1 MKIIYRHYEPGKNLE
16 EFQAQ
21 IYNAATKNLPGS
33 NAASAAQILQRY
45 ETEKV
50 DPQGVRY
57 ALKED
62 ESPLA
67 YVQTRI
73 TENPQ
78 QTWIGYPWAVPD
90 CSSDVQEKLWTET
103 FEYIK
108 KRDLET
114 AEEVK
119 IVIGYFDE
127 RWEEQIAFAKK
138 KGFEEDDRGYQFAL
152 DVIKGSDVD
161 YSSYSARLAN
171 TKDIEALI
179 ELCKADPDVSGAF
192 PTEEAWLSYFQDRV
206 LPDGNTILVFDS
218 QNQLVCAGAPLHG
231 FSEDGVIVRF
241 SAILP
246 GSEAAFKPLLIEI
259 CKRCVERGWEDL
271 PLLFFGGNERNR
283 RKTAEEL
290 GGIIRTTTIA
300 FAMTAKRS

>member
-33 NAASAAQILQRY
+33 NAATAEQIQQRY

-50 DPQGVRY
+50 DPEGVRY

-62 ESPLA
+62 DSPLA

-78 QTWIGYPWAVPD
+78 QTWIGYPWAMPD
-90 CSSDVQEKLWTET
+90 CLPEVQEKLWMET

-108 KRDLET
+108 KRDLEKT
-114 AEEVK
+114 EERK

-127 RWEEQIAFAKK
+127 RWGDQIAFAKE
-138 KGFEEDDRGYQFAL
+138 KGFEEDDKGYQFAL
-152 DVIKGSDVD
+152 DVNKGSMAE
-161 YSSYSARLAN
+161 YSGYSTRLAGM
-171 TKDIEALI
+171 DDMDALI
-179 ELCKADPDVSGAF
+179 ALCKADPDVSGAF
-192 PTEEAWLSYFQDRV
+192 PTEEAWVSYFQDRV
-206 LPDGNTILVFDS
+206 LPDENTILIFDS
-218 QNQLVCAGAPLHG
+218 QGQLVCAGAPLHG
-231 FSEDGVIVRF
+231 FSDDGVIVRF
-241 SAILP
+241 SAIRP
-246 GSEAAFKPLLIEI
+246 DSEAALRPLLIEI
-259 CKRCVERGWEDL
+259 SKRCVERGWGNQ

-283 RKTAEEL
+283 AKTAEEL
-290 GGIIRTTTIA
+290 GAIIRTTTIA
-300 FAMTAKRS
+300 FAMTVKRS